1 MDGWIN
7 DGRTRTAGERRAE
20 AALVRRS
27 LRFLISSGFIIRLRA
42 QFFFPGR
49 EKNKEYSAS
58 GCPTTPAPLRSAPMG
73 AAVLSAL
80 VSEPSSLLPSRQA
93 YFCFVCFTSSRSIFL
108 LVFFFFPFLRLECE
122 PSRVMEGHKF
132 LF

>member
-1 MDGWIN
+1 MAGQ
-7 DGRTRTAGERRAE
+7 TAGESCAR
-20 AALVRRS
+20 AALQP
-27 LRFLISSGFIIRLRA
+27 LPDFL
-42 QFFFPGR
+42 QFHYPLAGSIFSQGER
-49 EKNKEYSAS
+49 KKKKEYSAS

-73 AAVLSAL
+73 AAGLPAL

-108 LVFFFFPFLRLECE
+108 LVFF
-122 PSRVMEGHKF
+122 SF